1 MNDRSSLLPRT
12 KPEHRDHAHAACPHL
27 HSETLF
33 AGGKLVVIL
42 HAGRE
47 YQLRVT
53 AGNKLILTA

>member
-1 MNDRSSLLPRT
+1 MNNQSPLLPRT
-12 KPEHRDHAHAACPHL
+12 KPEHRDHAHTPCPHL